1 MWLLRDH
8 SSFSGVGPVRG
19 WTSGGRW
26 VRWEGEW
33 DGGGLVGVEEERDGG
48 RSDGRE

>member
-26 VRWEGEW
+26 VKWEGGRE
-33 DGGGLVGVEEERDGG
+33 GGGKGGGEEVGDG
-48 RSDGRE
+48 